1 MTKPTNVSGP
11 GSPGP
16 QADTQDAPQVALSM
30 IDGLVLDVT
39 RALFAGYGVKLELD
53 GSPISRILPTVQLIS
68 TLGFSSPKLGGS
80 ILLAVPNEVL
90 SKTLAAA
97 DANLADWCAELANQL
112 VGRLKNQLLNYG
124 VAINLALP
132 VVLAGGELRLPA
144 RARQHTRHLSFVSE
158 WGHLFVRTEIE
169 LNATIELVRQTAA
182 GETAGVDEGELLLF

>member
-11 GSPGP
+11 GGPGP
-16 QADTQDAPQVALSM
+16 QADTHDAPQVALSM
-30 IDGLVLDVT
+30 IDGQVLDVT

-53 GSPISRILPTVQLIS
+53 GSPISRILPSVQLIS

>member
-1 MTKPTNVSGP
+1 MTNPTNVSTP
-11 GSPGP
+11 VAPSAT
-16 QADTQDAPQVALSM
+16 ADTHDAPQVALSM
-30 IDGLVLDVT
+30 IDGQVLDVT
-39 RALFAGYGVKLELD
+39 HALFAGYGVKLELD
-53 GSPISRILPTVQLIS
+53 GSPISRILTSVQLIS

-90 SKTLAAA
+90 NKTLAGSE
-97 DANLADWCAELANQL
+97 ANLADWSAELANQL

-169 LNATIELVRQTAA
+169 LNATTELVRQTAA
-182 GETAGVDEGELLLF
+182 GETAGAEEGELLLF